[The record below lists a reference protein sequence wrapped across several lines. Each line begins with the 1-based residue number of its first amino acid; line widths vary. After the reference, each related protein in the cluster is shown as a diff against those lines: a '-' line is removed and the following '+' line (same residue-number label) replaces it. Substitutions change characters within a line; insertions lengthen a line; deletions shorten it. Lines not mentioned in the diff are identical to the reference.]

1 MAVQD
6 VSGRGYDSNM
16 TTTENIENPE
26 MYADYY
32 SCDLAIS
39 ITNIKAKN
47 AHHAEA
53 VMQTFIDEIGKIMTD
68 ELSWD
73 DAQWEI
79 EENVF
84 LPELGEWHTK

>member
-1 MAVQD
+1 MDTNDPMLQ
-6 VSGRGYDSNM
+6 
-16 TTTENIENPE
+16 P
-26 MYADYY
+26 YY

-47 AHHAEA
+47 RHHAEA
-53 VMQTFIDEIGKIMTD
+53 VMQTFIDEIAKVMDD

-79 EENVF
+79 QENIYD
-84 LPELGEWHTK
+84 PTTKGWFTE

>member
-6 VSGRGYDSNM
+6 VSGRGYNRSM
-16 TTTENIENPE
+16 TTEITENPE

-47 AHHAEA
+47 RHHAEA
-53 VMQTFIDEIGKIMTD
+53 VMQTFIDEIAKVMDD

-73 DAQWEI
+73 DANWDIVTNTFVPELQVWI
-79 EENVF
+79 EE
-84 LPELGEWHTK
+84 

>member
-1 MAVQD
+1 MAEQD
-6 VSGRGYDSNM
+6 VSGRGYNSNM
-16 TTTENIENPE
+16 TTEITENPE

-53 VMQTFIDEIGKIMTD
+53 VMQTFIDEIGKIMVD

-84 LPELGEWHTK
+84 IPEYGGWEKR

>member
-1 MAVQD
+1 
-6 VSGRGYDSNM
+6 M
-16 TTTENIENPE
+16 TLETEIMENPE

-39 ITNIKAKN
+39 ITHIKAKN
-47 AHHAEA
+47 RHHAEA
-53 VMQTFIDEIGKIMTD
+53 VMQTFIDEIAKVMDD

-73 DAQWEI
+73 DAQWDI

-84 LPELGEWHTK
+84 IPEYGSWEVR

>member
-16 TTTENIENPE
+16 TTETTQDP
-26 MYADYY
+26 MLQDYY

-73 DAQWEI
+73 DAQWDI

-84 LPELGEWHTK
+84 IPELGEWHTK

>member
-1 MAVQD
+1 
-6 VSGRGYDSNM
+6 M
-16 TTTENIENPE
+16 TLETQTIEDPS

-39 ITNIKAKN
+39 ITHIKAKN

-53 VMQTFIDEIGKIMTD
+53 VMQTFIDEIGKIMVD

-73 DAQWEI
+73 DAQWDI
-79 EENVF
+79 TTNKF
-84 LPELGEWHTK
+84 IPEYQSWVEV

>member
-1 MAVQD
+1 MAEKN
-6 VSGRGYDSNM
+6 VSGRGYNKSM
-16 TTTENIENPE
+16 TTTQDIDDPT
-26 MYADYY
+26 MYEDYY

-53 VMQTFIDEIGKIMTD
+53 VMQTFIDEIGKIMVD

-73 DAQWEI
+73 DAQWGI
-79 EENVF
+79 ITNKF
-84 LPELGEWHTK
+84 IPELQCWVEE

>member
-6 VSGRGYDSNM
+6 VSGRGYDSHM
-16 TTTENIENPE
+16 TTDTIEDPTL
-26 MYADYY
+26 YADYY

-47 AHHAEA
+47 RHHAEA
-53 VMQTFIDEIGKIMTD
+53 VMQTFIDEIAKIMDD

-73 DAQWEI
+73 DAQWDIVTNTFVPELQVWI
-79 EENVF
+79 EE
-84 LPELGEWHTK
+84 

>member
-1 MAVQD
+1 MAIQN
-6 VSGRGYDSNM
+6 VSGRGYNSNM
-16 TTTENIENPE
+16 TTEITENPE

-53 VMQTFIDEIGKIMTD
+53 VMQTFIDEIGKIMVD

-84 LPELGEWHTK
+84 IPEYGGWEKR

>member
-1 MAVQD
+1 MAEQN
-6 VSGRGYDSNM
+6 VSGRGYNISM
-16 TTTENIENPE
+16 TTTQDIDDPT
-26 MYADYY
+26 MYEDYY

-53 VMQTFIDEIGKIMTD
+53 VMQTFIDEIGKIMVD

-84 LPELGEWHTK
+84 VPELGEWHTK

>member
-1 MAVQD
+1 MAVQN

-16 TTTENIENPE
+16 TTTQTTQDP
-26 MYADYY
+26 MLQDYY

-53 VMQTFIDEIGKIMTD
+53 VMQTFIDEIGKIMVD

-84 LPELGEWHTK
+84 IPEYGGWEKR

>member
-1 MAVQD
+1 
-6 VSGRGYDSNM
+6 M
-16 TTTENIENPE
+16 TLETETMEDPK

-47 AHHAEA
+47 RHHAEA
-53 VMQTFIDEIGKIMTD
+53 VMQTFIDEIAKVMSD

-73 DAQWEI
+73 DAQWDI
-79 EENVF
+79 EENVY
-84 LPELGEWHTK
+84 LPELGVLTTK

>member
-1 MAVQD
+1 MAIQNV
-6 VSGRGYDSNM
+6 GGKGYNRSM
-16 TTTENIENPE
+16 ITTQTTEDPTL
-26 MYADYY
+26 YADYY

-53 VMQTFIDEIGKIMTD
+53 VMQTFIDEIAKIMDD

-73 DAQWEI
+73 DAQWDI
-79 EENVF
+79 TTNRFV
-84 LPELGEWHTK
+84 PELQGWVEE

>member
-1 MAVQD
+1 MAVQN
-6 VSGRGYDSNM
+6 VGGKGYNRGM
-16 TTTENIENPE
+16 ITTQTTENPE

-47 AHHAEA
+47 RHHAEA
-53 VMQTFIDEIGKIMTD
+53 VMQTFIDEIAKVMDD

-73 DAQWEI
+73 DAQWDI

-84 LPELGEWHTK
+84 VPELGEWHTK

>member
-1 MAVQD
+1 
-6 VSGRGYDSNM
+6 M
-16 TTTENIENPE
+16 TTTQDIDDPA
-26 MYADYY
+26 MYEDYY

-73 DAQWEI
+73 DAQWDIVTNTFVPELQVWI
-79 EENVF
+79 EE
-84 LPELGEWHTK
+84 

>member
-1 MAVQD
+1 
-6 VSGRGYDSNM
+6 M
-16 TTTENIENPE
+16 TLETDTIENPE

-47 AHHAEA
+47 RHHAEA
-53 VMQTFIDEIGKIMTD
+53 VMQTFIDEIAKVMDD

-73 DAQWEI
+73 DAQWDI
-79 EENVF
+79 TTNKF
-84 LPELGEWHTK
+84 IPEYQSWVEV

>member
-1 MAVQD
+1 VTNDLRQ
-6 VSGRGYDSNM
+6 
-16 TTTENIENPE
+16 ENKSDDP
-26 MYADYY
+26 MLQDYY

-53 VMQTFIDEIGKIMTD
+53 VMQTFIDEIGKIMAD

-84 LPELGEWHTK
+84 LPELGEWHKK

>member
-1 MAVQD
+1 
-6 VSGRGYDSNM
+6 M
-16 TTTENIENPE
+16 TLETQTIEDPS

-47 AHHAEA
+47 RHHAEA
-53 VMQTFIDEIGKIMTD
+53 VMQTFIDEIAKVMDD
-68 ELSWD
+68 EVSWD

-84 LPELGEWHTK
+84 CPEYGTWEVR

>member
-1 MAVQD
+1 
-6 VSGRGYDSNM
+6 M
-16 TTTENIENPE
+16 TTQTIEDPTL
-26 MYADYY
+26 YADYY

-47 AHHAEA
+47 RHHAEA
-53 VMQTFIDEIGKIMTD
+53 VMQTFIDEIAKVMDD

-73 DAQWEI
+73 DAQWEV
-79 EENVF
+79 EENVY

>member
-1 MAVQD
+1 MDTTQD
-6 VSGRGYDSNM
+6 P
-16 TTTENIENPE
+16 T

-32 SCDLAIS
+32 SCELAIS

-47 AHHAEA
+47 RHHAEA
-53 VMQTFIDEIGKIMTD
+53 VMQTFIDEIAKVMDD

-73 DAQWEI
+73 DAQWDI

-84 LPELGEWHTK
+84 VHKLQVWTTK

>member
-1 MAVQD
+1 
-6 VSGRGYDSNM
+6 M
-16 TTTENIENPE
+16 TLETQTIEDPS

-47 AHHAEA
+47 RHHAEA
-53 VMQTFIDEIGKIMTD
+53 VMQTFIDEIAKIMDD

-73 DAQWEI
+73 DAQWDI
-79 EENVF
+79 TTNKF
-84 LPELGEWHTK
+84 IPEYQSWVEV